1 LFDESNIKIWEG
13 KLLEKFAL
21 SGDYIE
27 LSKLL
32 KASGLCVTG
41 GIAKNVIENGL
52 VMVDGEVECRKGCK
66 IRLNQKVEFDGHMI
80 EVN

>member
-1 LFDESNIKIWEG
+1 MG
-13 KLLEKFAL
+13 KFAL

-52 VMVDGEVECRKGCK
+52 VMVDGEVERRKGCK
-66 IRLNQKVEFDGHMI
+66 IRLNQKVEFDGHVI